1 MFENRVSVLVQIDL
15 KKGNYKLYEE
25 DLLDKQRSS
34 QIFQLYRNVSRVLD
48 WLCTTDTEIVDLL
61 TVI

>member
-1 MFENRVSVLVQIDL
+1 MQIDL
-15 KKGNYKLYEE
+15 KKGNYKFYEE

-34 QIFQLYRNVSRVLD
+34 QIFKLYRNVSRVLD